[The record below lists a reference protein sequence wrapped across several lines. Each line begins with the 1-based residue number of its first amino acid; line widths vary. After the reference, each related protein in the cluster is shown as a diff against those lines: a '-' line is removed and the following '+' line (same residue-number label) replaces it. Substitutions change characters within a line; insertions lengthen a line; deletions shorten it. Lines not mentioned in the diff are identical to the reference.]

1 MKNILIKRKNMCENG
16 IVYPIEV
23 THVACQTIDC
33 RINKENSEFNSILSS
48 IREKALNDFANKFSI
63 LYNEYYYSLP
73 NSLLMYN
80 IFTKRYEF
88 TSKFHLP
95 YFDTEDTITDLSL
108 IAERCAEKINSKI
121 LGSSL
126 TKKDISKI
134 WGEIPYINYG
144 YVYHD
149 ETKEL
154 TWFYNISR

>member
-1 MKNILIKRKNMCENG
+1 
-16 IVYPIEV
+16 
-23 THVACQTIDC
+23 
-33 RINKENSEFNSILSS
+33 
-48 IREKALNDFANKFSI
+48 
-63 LYNEYYYSLP
+63 
-73 NSLLMYN
+73 MYN